1 MISTDNTTR
10 AIWRGAAVRLR
21 SRAPLSMLLIGL
33 ALPIGRA
40 QETAPAG
47 AEGLEVRVVAL
58 GEESALRFGDR
69 EAAQVGDSDS
79 FYSDAPLL
87 AGVSRPGGG
96 GAAILYVAD
105 AGLTIVIGGSTV
117 VLRQNEE
124 GGVDVLIQMPGE
136 LPGYVDLY
144 HQSDAP
150 AVRALPMAGNLEEAL
165 AADDFAERLDQL
177 TRVMIGLKRGAL
189 RVLRTSAA
197 GDSSVAV
204 AAGSAAVS
212 GEANGG
218 IVLDAAGKNRVLL
231 TAAGAIGQPDRL
243 EGVPAQMQTDR
254 SRIVQLSL
262 LPEFVRVAEGVAEG
276 DIEPPTRGSTVVAAA
291 VTPPLR
297 LREIVPRGGIVSRQS
312 VSTVGGA
319 VARAVQSTAER
330 FIGERTGGAA
340 LAVVGGRVE
349 RTRITGTSGAGVQRP
364 PLSISRDLS
373 RRFFLGRGAF

>member
-1 MISTDNTTR
+1 
-10 AIWRGAAVRLR
+10 
-21 SRAPLSMLLIGL
+21 MLLIGL

>member
-1 MISTDNTTR
+1 MTR
-10 AIWRGAAVRLR
+10 TMPCGPAGQPRLL
-21 SRAPLSMLLIGL
+21 ALLCALLAGL
-33 ALPIGRA
+33 ALPPLRA
-40 QETAPAG
+40 QETAPAEM
-47 AEGLEVRVVAL
+47 EGLEVRVVAV
-58 GEESALRFGDR
+58 GEESALRLGDR
-69 EAAQVGDSDS
+69 EAAQVGDADS

-87 AGVSRPGGG
+87 ASVSRPGGG

-105 AGLTIVIGGSTV
+105 AGLTIVIGGTTV

-124 GGVDVLIQMPGE
+124 GGVDVLVQMPGE

-144 HQSDAP
+144 HQADAP
-150 AVRALPMAGNLEEAL
+150 AVRVLPMAGALEEAL

-189 RVLRTSAA
+189 RVLRTSAQ
-197 GDSSVAV
+197 GDASVAV
-204 AAGSAAVS
+204 AVGTAAVS

-218 IVLDAAGKNRVLL
+218 IMLDAAGKNRVLL
-231 TAAGAIGQPDRL
+231 TSAGAIGETDRL
-243 EGVPAQMQTDR
+243 EGLLAQMHTDR
-254 SRIVQLSL
+254 SRVVQLSL

-297 LREIVPRGGIVSRQS
+297 LREIVPRGGIVTRAS

-349 RTRITGTSGAGVQRP
+349 RTRITGTSGAGAQRP